1 MCSALLPV
9 TAVNDQSQLVLQS
22 CFAFAD
28 LFNVARFRRRSATGL
43 EEPRGKAVF
52 LVLTSGRNSSAT
64 RALPVSPETNRR
76 HAC

>member
-28 LFNVARFRRRSATGL
+28 LFKRRAISA
-43 EEPRGKAVF
+43 AQ
-52 LVLTSGRNSSAT
+52 RNRT
-64 RALPVSPETNRR
+64 
-76 HAC
+76 